1 MTYLLVFLFQVTFN
15 IAKVFEIKLTQEN
28 KTLSLMVN
36 SVAINLIGLSSSFVS
51 IDSLFKGDFWIILFY
66 TIGSVVGK
74 WIGMKYYQNPKTI
87 ITINKPKKKLKKN
100 NNDLLRFQ
108 Y

>member
-1 MTYLLVFLFQVTFN
+1 
-15 IAKVFEIKLTQEN
+15 
-28 KTLSLMVN
+28 
-36 SVAINLIGLSSSFVS
+36 VAINLIGLSSSFVS

-74 WIGMKYYQNPKTI
+74 WIGMNYYQNTKTI
-87 ITINKPKKKLKKN
+87 IKINKPKEKLKKI

-108 Y
+108 H

>member
-28 KTLSLMVN
+28 KTIGLMVH
-36 SVAINLIGLSSSFVS
+36 SVAINLIGLASSFVS

-74 WIGMKYYQNPKTI
+74 WIGMNYYQNTKTI
-87 ITINKPKKKLKKN
+87 IKTNKPKEKLKKI

-108 Y
+108 H

>member
-1 MTYLLVFLFQVTFN
+1 
-15 IAKVFEIKLTQEN
+15 
-28 KTLSLMVN
+28 
-36 SVAINLIGLSSSFVS
+36 VAINLIGLASSFVS

-74 WIGMKYYQNPKTI
+74 WIGMNYYQNTKTI
-87 ITINKPKKKLKKN
+87 IKTNKPKEKLKKI

-108 Y
+108 H

>member
-1 MTYLLVFLFQVTFN
+1 
-15 IAKVFEIKLTQEN
+15 
-28 KTLSLMVN
+28 MVN

-74 WIGMKYYQNPKTI
+74 WIGMNYYQNTKTI
-87 ITINKPKKKLKKN
+87 IKTNKPKEKLKKI

-108 Y
+108 H